1 MIKRL
6 KNELNEFKK
15 YPNENFE
22 VSLPNINDI
31 YSWDAIIYGPK
42 DTIYENGKFK
52 LSIFI
57 PEHYP
62 FESPVIKFITP
73 MYHFFGCGLPGMIEY
88 GSLVLYK
95 HDIISKYRQKRLNTI
110 LYIFLRLPLCILGAV
125 YNMLAYYNGYIED
138 PLWITLYVNI
148 MLYFNGTLFTYLTGH
163 SFYKLKYSKEN

>member
-73 MYHFFGCGLPGMIEY
+73 MYHPNISSNG
-88 GSLVLYK
+88 
-95 HDIISKYRQKRLNTI
+95 DICLNI
-110 LYIFLRLPLCILGAV
+110 IRDEWSPVLCIRQVLLGICVLLNNPNPNDPMRNNIAEIYKSDV
-125 YNMLAYYNGYIED
+125 KQYEKNVIEH
-138 PLWITLYVNI
+138 IKQ
-148 MLYFNGTLFTYLTGH
+148 F
-163 SFYKLKYSKEN
+163 SEK

>member
-22 VSLPNINDI
+22 VSLPNVNDI

-73 MYHFFGCGLPGMIEY
+73 MYHPNISSNGDICLNIIRDEWSPVLCIRQVLLGICVLLNNPNPNDPMRNNIAEIYKSDIKQYEKNVIEY
-88 GSLVLYK
+88 IKQFSEK
-95 HDIISKYRQKRLNTI
+95 
-110 LYIFLRLPLCILGAV
+110 
-125 YNMLAYYNGYIED
+125 
-138 PLWITLYVNI
+138 
-148 MLYFNGTLFTYLTGH
+148 
-163 SFYKLKYSKEN
+163 

>member
-15 YPNENFE
+15 YQNENFE

-73 MYHFFGCGLPGMIEY
+73 MYHPNISSNG
-88 GSLVLYK
+88 
-95 HDIISKYRQKRLNTI
+95 DICLNI
-110 LYIFLRLPLCILGAV
+110 IRDEWSPVLCIRQVLLGICVLLNNPNPNDPMRNNIAEIYKSDV
-125 YNMLAYYNGYIED
+125 KQYEKNVIEH
-138 PLWITLYVNI
+138 IKQ
-148 MLYFNGTLFTYLTGH
+148 F
-163 SFYKLKYSKEN
+163 SEK